1 MKQLN
6 LNDAVRVR
14 VDCGNGVRIAVEPC
28 VIKGIL
34 QCPREG
40 VQYLVED
47 TNGDRRYVHEA
58 DTEAIDDDS

>member
-6 LNDAVRVR
+6 LNDAVRVIA
-14 VDCGNGVRIAVEPC
+14 DCGFGIRIIIEPC

-34 QCPREG
+34 QCPQDG
-40 VQYLVED
+40 VKYLLED

-58 DTEAIDDDS
+58 DVEAID